1 MNNNFTIQKKNI
13 KMKIKRYDVWL
24 EQKKGLM
31 NVCMCVVF
39 FCVTFDY

>member
-1 MNNNFTIQKKNI
+1 
-13 KMKIKRYDVWL
+13 MKIKRYDVWL

-39 FCVTFDY
+39 CITFDY